1 MDNNFSSADLEFQQ
15 EVREFF
21 KSAYTPEMQEKV
33 ESGEDHKSVA
43 IEWQNKLNA
52 QGWFAVDW
60 PVEVGGT
67 GWTPV
72 QKFIFE
78 TERCEAGAP
87 DVVPFGVKMV
97 APVIFTFG
105 NDEQKKRFLPRILSS
120 EDWWCQGYSE
130 PGAGSDLAALQTKA
144 TKDGDDYIVNGA
156 KIWTTYA
163 QSADWIFCLVRTGTF
178 EKRQQGIS
186 FLLIDM
192 TSEGIQVNPIH
203 SIDNH
208 HSLNEVVFD
217 NVRVPQENLI
227 GVENQGW
234 TYAKALLAHE
244 RTSIAGV
251 ADSRRW
257 LRDIIELAKEQTNYK
272 GTLIDDPQFQT
283 RLSDIEIEL
292 MALEYM
298 ELRVL
303 AKLSSGATPGPE
315 SSLLKI
321 KGTEI
326 QQSLQELRMQT
337 IGAYSGSLHLD
348 SFENDLHRRGSNSRR
363 AYMYGRAATIYGG
376 SNEVQRNVIAKA
388 VLGL

>member
-1 MDNNFSSADLEFQQ
+1 MDNSFSSADREFQK
-15 EVREFF
+15 EIRAFF
-21 KSAYTPEMQEKV
+21 ETAYTPELRARV
-33 ESGEDHKSVA
+33 DAGEDHKSIMV
-43 IEWQNKLNA
+43 EWQNKLND
-52 QGWFAVDW
+52 QGWLAPDW

-78 TERCEAGAP
+78 TERCHVGAP

-105 NDEQKKRFLPRILSS
+105 NEEQKKRFLPRILKS

-130 PGAGSDLAALQTKA
+130 PGAGSDLAALQTNA
-144 TKDGDDYIVNGA
+144 IKDGDDYIVNGA
-156 KIWTTYA
+156 KVWTTYA
-163 QSADWIFCLVRTGTF
+163 QHADWIFCLVRTGNF
-178 EKRQQGIS
+178 ERRQEGIS

-192 TSEGIQVNPIH
+192 KSEGVAVNPIH

-217 NVRVPQENLI
+217 NVRVPKENLI
-227 GVENQGW
+227 GAENQGW

-257 LRDIIELAKEQTNYK
+257 LRDIIALAKQQTNYK
-272 GTLIDDPQFQT
+272 GVLIDDPQFQT

-303 AKLSSGATPGPE
+303 AKLSSGDTPGPE

-337 IGAYSGSLHLD
+337 IGAYSGSLHLNE
-348 SFENDLHRRGSNSRR
+348 FANDLHSQGSYSRR

-376 SNEVQRNVIAKA
+376 SNEVQRNVISKA